1 MTLLWNNARE
11 NLRLNVQE
19 KKTYEKDI
27 KMEVLTEK
35 KNLRTDLLESA

>member
-35 KNLRTDLLESA
+35 KKSSHRSS